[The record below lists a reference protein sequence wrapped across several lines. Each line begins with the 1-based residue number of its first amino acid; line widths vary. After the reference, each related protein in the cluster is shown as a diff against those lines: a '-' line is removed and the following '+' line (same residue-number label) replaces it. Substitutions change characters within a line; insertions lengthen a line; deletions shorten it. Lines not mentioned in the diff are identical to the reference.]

1 MSVQSRTIVIIT
13 ERYPYS
19 GSEGF
24 LYDEFDE
31 INRSF
36 KKVFYFPIAE
46 SSEFVISESKNVTID
61 KSLIHAKENFQRN
74 ILTRHPI
81 LVLRFFFTELFFS
94 KRWFY
99 IITHL
104 RSFFRQLNHA
114 LHLANA
120 LKRQVGNLPRNTIY
134 YSVWMNNGA
143 LAFSILKYQGVIEK
157 YNFRVNG
164 FDIFDERHPGNYMP
178 FRIVNFKMAS
188 KIVVLSLVGLEY
200 LNSKSKFGNKLIV
213 NYSGINENGINPF
226 VQDAEFTIVS
236 CSNLVSLKR
245 VNLIVDALKLLDFNL
260 NWLHFGDGPER
271 MAIEN
276 NIKTLPKNIR
286 AKLYGFVTK
295 DEMKQIYL
303 SKPINL
309 FLHVSNTEGLGMAII
324 EAQSYG
330 IPGLCC
336 AAGGVV
342 DVVNAQTGILMP
354 VEVSAQE
361 IANHISEFRTSPMNT
376 TVFRNMVRNHFRS
389 KFSIDS
395 NFKELM
401 KIFESN

>member
-1 MSVQSRTIVIIT
+1 
-13 ERYPYS
+13 
-19 GSEGF
+19 
-24 LYDEFDE
+24 
-31 INRSF
+31 
-36 KKVFYFPIAE
+36 
-46 SSEFVISESKNVTID
+46 
-61 KSLIHAKENFQRN
+61 
-74 ILTRHPI
+74 
-81 LVLRFFFTELFFS
+81 
-94 KRWFY
+94 
-99 IITHL
+99 
-104 RSFFRQLNHA
+104 
-114 LHLANA
+114 
-120 LKRQVGNLPRNTIY
+120 
-134 YSVWMNNGA
+134 
-143 LAFSILKYQGVIEK
+143 
-157 YNFRVNG
+157 
-164 FDIFDERHPGNYMP
+164 
-178 FRIVNFKMAS
+178 
-188 KIVVLSLVGLEY
+188 
-200 LNSKSKFGNKLIV
+200 
-213 NYSGINENGINPF
+213 
-226 VQDAEFTIVS
+226 
-236 CSNLVSLKR
+236 
-245 VNLIVDALKLLDFNL
+245 
-260 NWLHFGDGPER
+260 